1 MLMLTITVSTA
12 SAQYTAV
19 RVNTLGLVTGTI
31 NMGVDIAPMMEV
43 VEIEVTTMIAG
54 SMNAGG
60 TLPGT
65 GNGGDSEGDGNADGN
80 RHRGEWGNLWK

>member
-1 MLMLTITVSTA
+1 MKKM
-12 SAQYTAV
+12 Y
-19 RVNTLGLVTGTI
+19 
-31 NMGVDIAPMMEV
+31 IAPMMEV

-54 SMNAGG
+54 SMNAGE

-65 GNGGDSEGDGNADGN
+65 GWGGDSEGGKGSDGN